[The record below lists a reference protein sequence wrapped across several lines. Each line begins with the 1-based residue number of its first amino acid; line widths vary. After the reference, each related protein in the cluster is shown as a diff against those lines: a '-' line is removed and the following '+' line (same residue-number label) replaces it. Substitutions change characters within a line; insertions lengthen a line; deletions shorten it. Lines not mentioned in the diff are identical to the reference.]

1 MRFRWILSS
10 LFLLSSLAVGQT
22 RLVITSPSPLPNGT
36 LNNSYFY
43 QLTASETSGLTWGI
57 FTDTAGPSALPPG
70 LNLDS
75 KSGVISGVPT
85 QLGTY
90 SVTIQVID
98 TAQQFVTKPFTL
110 TVVAPPPVITTA
122 FLPDGVVGIAYSQK
136 VGATSGTPPYTFSAQ
151 SSPFNPSTLP
161 PGLVLDN
168 AGNIA
173 GTPTTQGSYTFTVV
187 VTDSAGATAS
197 RSFTINIVLPLTIV
211 TNSPLPSGTAAVYY
225 SQTITASGGTS
236 PYQFSVT
243 KGALPSGFTLTADG
257 SLTGTTPQPGTFSF
271 TVQVTDAAKL
281 TATKDFQ
288 LNILNYVAALQVA
301 PSSLSFTGAAN
312 GDTTSQT
319 LTLISTGGQPV
330 NFSLQVDGG
339 QATTP
344 APSWLK
350 IAPTTGSTPGRI
362 TVTANPSSLT
372 AASYNGRIRVLVA
385 NDSAQLPIDVPVTF
399 TVTNVPARLDLS
411 PTFLR
416 YSARAQAAAII
427 DQTIVVRNA
436 GSGPVGFNV
445 SIPSPAPPWL
455 ISVTPTT
462 GQATA
467 NSPVY
472 VRVRVNPQGLG
483 VAGYRGLIR
492 FTSGTTIIDV
502 PIALFVSDAG
512 PILGVDIIGARFE
525 ARQGNG
531 TSEPQT
537 VSIFNFGD
545 PSSTVNWTADIVN
558 GSQSVS
564 LSPASGTA
572 TATNPSALT
581 ITANSNINSLPPGG
595 SYALVRISDAQSLNS
610 PQYVPVTIDIAD
622 AARPP
627 RPDPIPKGVVFTG
640 FAGGAAPAARQVR
653 VYASTSSATTLRVSS
668 ATSDGAN
675 WLSANPASASIST
688 SSPVLVTVSANLS
701 GLKSGVYTGNVNLA
715 IGTEV
720 RSVNVTLILTPAGT
734 SPSGFAAR
742 DAGGCAPTRLVL
754 THNGLPD
761 SFSVPAGF
769 PATVSVFLN
778 DDCGTPITTGSAVAS
793 FSNGDPALSLR
804 SDQLTGLYSS
814 TWQPGK
820 VTSQTTVTVQATS
833 GALLPATAQITGSVN
848 SNSAPVLFPRGT
860 VNAFYRSSGV
870 LAPGTVAEVYGS
882 SLATSTVS
890 PPLPLPFSLNS
901 TSLLI
906 GGASPPLFFLSS
918 GQLNVQIP
926 IELQGGRQ
934 YQIIVSANGAITL
947 PDTLDMNPVQPG
959 VLAFDDGHTKAQR
972 PGDGTLVDAA
982 RPAKA
987 GEILTLYLLGMGATN
1002 PAVPTGQLAPIVEP
1016 LARVTAQPIVTVN
1029 GENAEI
1035 FYAGLTP
1042 MSIGLYQINFRV
1054 PNDAPAGDLD
1064 LVVTQ
1069 NGVPANSTKLTVGR

>member
-1 MRFRWILSS
+1 M
-10 LFLLSSLAVGQT
+10 
-22 RLVITSPSPLPNGT
+22 
-36 LNNSYFY
+36 
-43 QLTASETSGLTWGI
+43 
-57 FTDTAGPSALPPG
+57 
-70 LNLDS
+70 
-75 KSGVISGVPT
+75 
-85 QLGTY
+85 
-90 SVTIQVID
+90 
-98 TAQQFVTKPFTL
+98 
-110 TVVAPPPVITTA
+110 
-122 FLPDGVVGIAYSQK
+122 
-136 VGATSGTPPYTFSAQ
+136 
-151 SSPFNPSTLP
+151 
-161 PGLVLDN
+161 
-168 AGNIA
+168 
-173 GTPTTQGSYTFTVV
+173 
-187 VTDSAGATAS
+187 
-197 RSFTINIVLPLTIV
+197 
-211 TNSPLPSGTAAVYY
+211 
-225 SQTITASGGTS
+225 
-236 PYQFSVT
+236 
-243 KGALPSGFTLTADG
+243 
-257 SLTGTTPQPGTFSF
+257 
-271 TVQVTDAAKL
+271 
-281 TATKDFQ
+281 
-288 LNILNYVAALQVA
+288 
-301 PSSLSFTGAAN
+301 
-312 GDTTSQT
+312 
-319 LTLISTGGQPV
+319 
-330 NFSLQVDGG
+330 
-339 QATTP
+339 
-344 APSWLK
+344 
-350 IAPTTGSTPGRI
+350 
-362 TVTANPSSLT
+362 
-372 AASYNGRIRVLVA
+372 LVA

-1054 PNDAPAGDLD
+1054 PNDALAGDLD

>member
-1 MRFRWILSS
+1 
-10 LFLLSSLAVGQT
+10 
-22 RLVITSPSPLPNGT
+22 
-36 LNNSYFY
+36 LNSNYFY
-43 QLTASETSGLTWGI
+43 QLTASGQPPFTWGI
-57 FTDTAGPSALPPG
+57 FTDTGGPSALPPG

-75 KSGVISGVPT
+75 KSGIISGVPT
-85 QLGTY
+85 QTGIFN
-90 SVTIQVID
+90 VTIQVSD
-98 TAQQFVTKPFTL
+98 TAQQFATKPFML
-110 TVVAPPPVITTA
+110 TVVAPPPVFTTA
-122 FLPDGVVGIAYSQK
+122 FLPDGVVGTSYSQK
-136 VGATSGTPPYTFSAQ
+136 IGATSGTPPYTFSQ
-151 SSPFNPSTLP
+151 QGSPFNPSAGLP
-161 PGLVLDN
+161 PGLVMDTG
-168 AGNIA
+168 GNIA
-173 GTPTTQGSYTFTVV
+173 GTPTTQGTYTFTVV
-187 VTDSAGATAS
+187 VTDSAGASAS

-211 TNSPLPSGTAAVYY
+211 TNSPLPSGTVAVYY

-257 SLTGTTPQPGTFSF
+257 SLTGTPSQPGTFSF

-312 GDTTSQT
+312 GDTVAQT
-319 LTLISTGGQPV
+319 LTIISTSGQPV
-330 NFSLQVDGG
+330 NFSLQVDSG
-339 QATTP
+339 QANTP

-350 IAPTTGSTPGRI
+350 IAPTAGSTPGRI

-372 AASYNGRIRVLVA
+372 AGSYNGRIRVLVS

-399 TVTNVPARLDLS
+399 TVANVPARLDLS

-427 DQTIVVRNA
+427 DQIIVVRNA
-436 GSGPVGFNV
+436 GSGPLGFNV

-483 VAGYRGLIR
+483 VGGYRGLIR
-492 FTSGTTIIDV
+492 FNSLTSAVDV
-502 PIALFVSDAG
+502 SLALFVSDAG
-512 PILGVDIIGARFE
+512 PILGVDIVGARFE

-537 VSIFNFGD
+537 VNVFNFGD

-558 GSQSVS
+558 GSQFVN
-564 LSPASGTA
+564 LSPTSGTA
-572 TATNPSALT
+572 TATNPGVLT
-581 ITANSNINSLPPGG
+581 ITANSNVNSLPPGG
-595 SYALVRISDAQSLNS
+595 SYALVRISDPRSLNS
-610 PQYVPVTIDIAD
+610 PQYVPVTIDIVD
-622 AARPP
+622 AVRQP

-640 FAGGAAPAARQVR
+640 IAGGTAPAARQVR
-653 VYASTSSATTLRVSS
+653 VYASTSSATTLRVSA
-668 ATSDGAN
+668 ATSDGGN
-675 WLSANPASASIST
+675 WLSASPASASIST
-688 SSPVLVTVSANLS
+688 ASPALVTVSANLAT
-701 GLKSGVYTGNVNLA
+701 LKTGVYTGNVNLA
-715 IGTEV
+715 IGAEV
-720 RSVNVTLILTPAGT
+720 RSINVTLIVTSAGTTPA
-734 SPSGFAAR
+734 GFAAR
-742 DAGGCAPTRLVL
+742 EAGCTPTRLVL

-778 DDCGTPITTGSAVAS
+778 DDCGAPVTTGSAVAS

-833 GALLPATAQITGSVN
+833 GSLLPATAQITGSVN

-959 VLAFDDGHTKAQR
+959 VLAFDDGHTVAQR
-972 PGDGTLVDAA
+972 PGDGTLVDAT

-1002 PAVPTGQLAPIVEP
+1002 PAVPTGQLAPAVEP
-1016 LARVTAQPIVTVN
+1016 LARATAQPVVTVN
-1029 GENAEI
+1029 GQSAEI

-1054 PNDAPAGDLD
+1054 PNNAPAGDLD

-1069 NGVPANSTKLTVGR
+1069 NGVPANPTKLRVGP